1 MSTISY
7 TLEPMDVWL
16 SQLSQMAPSIL
27 KGNRLELLPQ
37 FGSGSMQT
45 VQLQE
50 GLSVAVTDVILN
62 QAIVLHR
69 KAKPIN
75 DGFVLNIYLSN
86 SKVVT
91 TINDTNID
99 LGVEKSKVIL
109 SSSTSSA
116 ELIFPSHI
124 PLKIFHIYLSRT
136 WLLENAV
143 SEKSVLYEPVVADK
157 QLHMIEQLDYNFNK
171 VKELII
177 PLLASQNK
185 LKLMSI
191 VFQVLEHLIVK
202 LEKRINPV
210 FIPIHA
216 KDLVSLE
223 QAIDTIESN
232 ATKVSSNEQLAKQ
245 CGMSLSKFKN
255 LFKHVY
261 GITPYQ
267 YYLEYKLNLA
277 FELLKTRQYSV
288 SEVGFLIGYK
298 NMGQFSKRFY
308 KQHQIL
314 PSEVA

>member
-1 MSTISY
+1 
-7 TLEPMDVWL
+7 MDVWL
-16 SQLSQMAPSIL
+16 SQLNEMAPSIL

-37 FGSGSMQT
+37 LGSGSMQT
-45 VQLQE
+45 VQLQA
-50 GLSVAVTDVILN
+50 GLSVAVTDVILY
-62 QAIVLHR
+62 QPIVLHR
-69 KAKPIN
+69 TAKSIN

-91 TINDTNID
+91 TINDKSID

-124 PLKIFHIYLSRT
+124 PLKIFHIYMSRN
-136 WLLENAV
+136 WLIENAIN
-143 SEKSVLYEPVVADK
+143 EKSVLYEPVVADR
-157 QLHMIEQLDYNFNK
+157 QIHMIEQLDHNFNK

-177 PLLASQNK
+177 PLLATQNK

-216 KDLVSLE
+216 KDLVSLDH
-223 QAIDTIESN
+223 AIATIESN
-232 ATKVSSNEQLAKQ
+232 VPKVLSNDQLAKLS
-245 CGMSLSKFKN
+245 GMSLSKFKN

-267 YYLEYKLNLA
+267 YYLEHKLNLA
-277 FELLKTRQYSV
+277 YELLKTREYSV

-308 KQHQIL
+308 KQHQVL
-314 PSEVA
+314 PSEVI